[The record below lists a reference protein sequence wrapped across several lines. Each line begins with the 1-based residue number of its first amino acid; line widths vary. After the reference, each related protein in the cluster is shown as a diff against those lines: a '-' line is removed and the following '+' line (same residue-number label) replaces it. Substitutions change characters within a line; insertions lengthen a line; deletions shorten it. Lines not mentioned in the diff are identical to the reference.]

1 MFAAMYIQAP
11 KKNIFSKI
19 WKILIQ
25 VFCRVV
31 THNPIYKFLQQTFQG
46 LKTMQGFFWYL
57 KNTWSNSK
65 LLSWV
70 TSKVGLNKTF
80 SILFNY
86 FKKNIG
92 LSQSSVLSPC
102 PRIFCP
108 TIYFYFKMWLVSL
121 ASKDNLQHA
130 HSKTECNASNP
141 GLERIWGP

>member
-31 THNPIYKFLQQTFQG
+31 THNPIHKFLQHIFQG

-70 TSKVGLNKTF
+70 TSEAGINKAF

-102 PRIFCP
+102 P
-108 TIYFYFKMWLVSL
+108 TIYFYFKMWLFSL

-141 GLERIWGP
+141 GLERIWAP